1 MKSEHRHE
9 LKTNALADWMAHL
22 PEWSK
27 KNAKP
32 LIGGTALV
40 AVIVVAVLWSQY
52 NNTVLAQ
59 AHRSQFTNDL
69 ANLEVMVMQ
78 VAQSST
84 QGDDMSINLG
94 ESSVNL
100 SELAKNAAS
109 DSMAALA
116 YLKQAEMLR
125 EQIHFEQG
133 QPSNATIA
141 ERIGTAKEAY
151 SNALAKAK
159 DNRTLM
165 SLAQYGLGLCAEE
178 LGEFDEAK
186 RLYEALIS
194 EATYAGTLGRA
205 SAENRIKSMSSFDG
219 IIVFPV
225 VEEEVAEIPLP
236 ELSQGIDSN
245 LPAPIVGP
253 EIGPALPET
262 EASVP
267 SPNTIPVPA
276 ADANVTQ

>member
-9 LKTNALADWMAHL
+9 LKTNELADWMAHL

-69 ANLEVMVMQ
+69 ANLEFMINQ
-78 VAQSST
+78 VAQSSS

-94 ESSVNL
+94 ESSIN
-100 SELAKNAAS
+100 LAKLAQDATT
-109 DSMAALA
+109 DGMAALA

-141 ERIGTAKEAY
+141 ERIETAKEAY
-151 SNALAKAK
+151 NNALTRAKA
-159 DNRTLM
+159 NSTLM

-178 LGEFDEAK
+178 LGQFDEAE
-186 RLYEALIS
+186 RLYQTLITD
-194 EATYAGTLGRA
+194 ETYAGTLGRT
-205 SAENRIKSMSSFDG
+205 SAVNRIKSMSGFDG
-219 IIVFPV
+219 VIVFPV
-225 VEEEVAEIPLP
+225 VEEVPEVSLP
-236 ELSQGIDSN
+236 EITQAVDGNS
-245 LPAPIVGP
+245 PAPVTQP
-253 EIGPALPET
+253 EIGPALPQIT
-262 EASVP
+262 PPVA
-267 SPNTIPVPA
+267 SPNAVAVPD